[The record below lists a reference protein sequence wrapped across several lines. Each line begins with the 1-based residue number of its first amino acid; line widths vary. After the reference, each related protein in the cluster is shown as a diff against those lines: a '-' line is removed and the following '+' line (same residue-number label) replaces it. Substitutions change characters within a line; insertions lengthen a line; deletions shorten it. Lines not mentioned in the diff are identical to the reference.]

1 MLKSDPTE
9 SGANDPTSIILITGH
24 SGSGKTTLAHILADE
39 LGLPLF
45 YKDQIKETLMDALGS
60 TPSDWSRQLGMVTWT
75 LLYQQI
81 ESLLKTGVSHIVEG
95 NFDPQYATDHWR
107 SIMAKYPIHLIQ
119 VRCQTDPAVLLKRY
133 RWRIQTG
140 ERHSGHLD
148 QSDDS
153 WFINM
158 IQQPMGWIDVKSD
171 RIPVDTSTFSIA
183 DYPQIAEQIRCLDTY
198 IEE

>member
-1 MLKSDPTE
+1 MSKPDPTE
-9 SGANDPTSIILITGH
+9 SGANDPTPIILITGH

-75 LLYQQI
+75 LLYQHI
-81 ESLLKTGVSHIVEG
+81 ESLLKAGVSHIVEG

-107 SIMAKYPIHLIQ
+107 SIMKKYPIHLIQ
-119 VRCQTDPAVLLKRY
+119 VRCQTDPAVLLERY
-133 RWRIQTG
+133 RRRIQTG

-153 WFINM
+153 WFIDM
-158 IQQPMGWIDVKSD
+158 IQQPMGWIDVESD
-171 RIPVDTSTFSIA
+171 RIPVDTSVLTIDDYSSIA
-183 DYPQIAEQIRCLDTY
+183 DQIRELSAF
-198 IEE
+198 